1 MEQGFDAFLVESR
14 LLHAKTC
21 RPSKRP
27 AKMHS
32 PFSTEGAPCKP
43 LTLLTRKCAPSA
55 ATSDAESATAKAS
68 PAVTGVS
75 ASHSEIL
82 RLPATTSSHASPAES
97 SQVAHVA
104 AHPTISD
111 RGTADS
117 RNRPTIVGVG
127 LSPDSGRR
135 DSSSSV
141 AADGLRLL
149 RRLLEDRLSVS
160 EAGETRALMSRVH
173 VG

>member
-32 PFSTEGAPCKP
+32 PFSTEGDPWETS
-43 LTLLTRKCAPSA
+43 TLSPREYAPSA
-55 ATSDAESATAKAS
+55 ATSNAESATAKAS
-68 PAVTGVS
+68 PAVTSVS
-75 ASHSEIL
+75 ASHSELL

-104 AHPTISD
+104 SHPTISD

-141 AADGLRLL
+141 AADGLRVL
-149 RRLLEDRLSVS
+149 RRLLGDRLSVS
-160 EAGETRALMSRVH
+160 EADETRTLSPS
-173 VG
+173 